1 MSQTRTKVGLVVD
14 RNFGPRVARL
24 ARAFHVWTVDSPGN
38 TPYIREFW
46 RGPNRDGISQETGF
60 KKEWPKD
67 GPALLWRASEIGRGY
82 STPAVA
88 GDRLYLMG
96 SEGNDNE
103 FVEAPPGN
111 A

>member
-46 RGPNRDGISQETGF
+46 RTEPRFVDGESEMGGVTSFDSTQDGF
-60 KKEWPKD
+60 ICRRVP
-67 GPALLWRASEIGRGY
+67 
-82 STPAVA
+82 
-88 GDRLYLMG
+88 
-96 SEGNDNE
+96 
-103 FVEAPPGN
+103 
-111 A
+111 